1 MPFLS
6 KATGYSLADIATV
19 PFLSKATGYS
29 LADIATLVSLGIT
42 LKGQGLIVRYPAEK
56 ARYYVKVPAFSFSK
70 LRGMDA
76 YLSPEMKSTGEAIG
90 YDKKLHRA
98 VYKAMIASGMTLRN
112 YGTVLVSVA
121 DEDKIE
127 TIPLVRRF
135 YEMGFNIEATT
146 LTAEYLLEAGI
157 KTRILH
163 KPSEHSEE
171 MLDSIRAGYVSYV
184 INTRAVLSG
193 VHYGD
198 GVALRGIAAQNNVVT
213 LTSLDTVRML
223 LDVLE
228 EVTMGISTIDAE

>member
-1 MPFLS
+1 
-6 KATGYSLADIATV
+6 
-19 PFLSKATGYS
+19 
-29 LADIATLVSLGIT
+29 
-42 LKGQGLIVRYPAEK
+42 
-56 ARYYVKVPAFSFSK
+56 
-70 LRGMDA
+70 
-76 YLSPEMKSTGEAIG
+76 
-90 YDKKLHRA
+90 
-98 VYKAMIASGMTLRN
+98 
-112 YGTVLVSVA
+112 
-121 DEDKIE
+121 
-127 TIPLVRRF
+127 
-135 YEMGFNIEATT
+135 MGFNIEATT